1 MFEQEGE
8 VLKEQER
15 REASTT
21 SSTAPLP
28 TQIDAIRWASF
39 FSLCCTSLTYLLVL
53 LLTSPLTSTS
63 LC

>member
-15 REASTT
+15 CEAPTT

-28 TQIDAIRWASF
+28 TQIDAIK
-39 FSLCCTSLTYLLVL
+39 
-53 LLTSPLTSTS
+53 
-63 LC
+63 